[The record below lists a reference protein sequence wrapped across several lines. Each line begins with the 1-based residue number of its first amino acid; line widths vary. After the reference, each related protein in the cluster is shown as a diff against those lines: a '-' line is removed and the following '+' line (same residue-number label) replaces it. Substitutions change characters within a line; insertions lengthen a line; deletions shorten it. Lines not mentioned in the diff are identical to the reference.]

1 MLTLLT
7 TASGSKNQ
15 RFSSCLPEGVKLT
28 SEIFDE
34 FNGSPSPKGKPKTV
48 ASKLAEL
55 RARCKNRKL
64 ITRDGKEI
72 RIVQLIG
79 CWGNPP
85 EDYQEQM
92 NRQRRD
98 IEELRKKY
106 IVIQIPCT
114 PNKTIASGEGSN
126 MSYRSYRP
134 YTTDSDYWPLTN
146 QIERYPSICCFSK
159 KPYYLN
165 NFLTLFCGVDILRRT
180 NWQSRRVRAVTPRW
194 LWSIQSEEVLGQPAK
209 RAAWGPASNSG
220 LPTTEDAWLEARQW
234 FKPASCQHVST

>member
-1 MLTLLT
+1 MDYLQAMLLSPLVLALTLLT
-7 TASGSKNQ
+7 PVSGAKTN
-15 RFSSCLPEGVKLT
+15 RFASCLPEGVKLN
-28 SEIFDE
+28 SEILEESD
-34 FNGSPSPKGKPKTV
+34 GSTGAKGRPKNV

-64 ITRDGKEI
+64 VTRNGKEI

-114 PNKTIASGEGSN
+114 SNKTIA
-126 MSYRSYRP
+126 R
-134 YTTDSDYWPLTN
+134 D
-146 QIERYPSICCFSK
+146 
-159 KPYYLN
+159 
-165 NFLTLFCGVDILRRT
+165 
-180 NWQSRRVRAVTPRW
+180 
-194 LWSIQSEEVLGQPAK
+194 GQ
-209 RAAWGPASNSG
+209 W
-220 LPTTEDAWLEARQW
+220 
-234 FKPASCQHVST
+234 